1 MLRFLTTLGLLIF
14 LINPSPAYADKV
26 AIVIDDIGNNKSDLR
41 AALLPGN
48 VSFAVLPYTPYARAF
63 ALRAHH
69 QKKQVLLHMP
79 MEAIENARPG
89 PGVVT
94 ADMSSAQIKLQLVNA
109 LDSIPY
115 VAGVNNHM
123 GSKLTQLPV
132 PMQAVMETLAARK
145 LFFIDSR
152 TSEFSVA
159 EQIAD
164 RLGVRASR
172 RHVFLDNE
180 VDERYLQQQ
189 FEQLLRLAKR
199 HGQAIGIGHPYPET
213 LSFLQQQLPELEK
226 QGIELVFVS
235 ELTETANQN
244 RYLLPVTSAK

>member
-1 MLRFLTTLGLLIF
+1 MLRFLTTLGLLVF
-14 LINPSPAYADKV
+14 LASPVYANKV
-26 AIVIDDIGNNKSDLR
+26 AIVIDDIGNSKSDLR

-48 VSFAVLPYTPYARAF
+48 ISFAVLPYTPYARAF

-79 MEAIENARPG
+79 MEAIENSRPG

-94 ADMSSAQIKLQLVNA
+94 ADMTSTQIKLQLVNA

-123 GSKLTQLPV
+123 GSKLTQLAV
-132 PMQAVMETLAARK
+132 PMQAIMETLASRQ

-159 EQIAD
+159 EQIAGEF
-164 RLGVRASR
+164 GVKSSR

-180 VDERYLQQQ
+180 VNERYLQQQ
-189 FEQLLRLAKR
+189 FNQLLRMAR
-199 HGQAIGIGHPYPET
+199 QNGQAIGIAHPYPET
-213 LSFLQQQLPELEK
+213 LSFLQQHLPQLKK
-226 QGIELVFVS
+226 QRIELVFVS
-235 ELTETANQN
+235 ELTKFTN
-244 RYLLPVTSAK
+244 RNGYLLPVKSAK